1 MTPYP
6 LPEALKLQYWPVWIG
21 VGLLKLISMLPFRAQ
36 TWVGRQLGNL
46 MYLLMHKRRCISM
59 ANLKLVFPKLEK
71 EQRVVLLKKNFQ
83 HLGLMLTDSGFGWW
97 ASQKRLKKHIKITG
111 REYLDQALAAGKG
124 VILLTP
130 HTTSLDIG
138 GVVVCLD
145 YPMHVMYKRSS
156 NKLAEAVIRRG
167 RERFCKSMF
176 THERTR
182 NMFAVLKAGE
192 VLWYSPDQDFGPK
205 RSIFSEFMG
214 VQTATTPATA
224 RLAQKTGA
232 TVIPFQSFRLPGNH
246 GLEIKFL
253 PPLKNFPTDDMYKNT
268 RAINRSFED
277 FIHQHPEQYLWL
289 HRRFKTR
296 PDGEPP
302 VYDC

>member
-1 MTPYP
+1 M
-6 LPEALKLQYWPVWIG
+6 
-21 VGLLKLISMLPFRAQ
+21 GLLKLIAMLPFGGQ
-36 TWVGRQLGNL
+36 TWIGRQIGNL
-46 MYLLMHKRRCISM
+46 MYLFMRKRRCISM
-59 ANLKLVFPKLEK
+59 TNLKLVFPELEN
-71 EQRVVLLKKNFQ
+71 EQRVNLLKKNFQ

-97 ASQKRLKKHIKITG
+97 ASQKRLEKHVKITG
-111 REYLDQALAAGKG
+111 REHLDKALAAGKG

-138 GVVVCLD
+138 GVIVCLH

-156 NKLAEAVIRRG
+156 NKLADAIICRG

-176 THERTR
+176 THNRTR

-192 VLWYSPDQDFGPK
+192 ILWYSPDQDFGPK
-205 RSIFSEFMG
+205 RSLFSSFMG
-214 VQTATTPATA
+214 IQTATTPAAA

-232 TVIPFQSFRLPGNH
+232 TVIPFQSFRLSGSQ

-253 PPLKNFPTDDMYKNT
+253 PPLQNFPADDMHKNT
-268 RAINRSFED
+268 RAINHCFEG
-277 FIHQHPEQYLWL
+277 FIHKYPEQYLWL